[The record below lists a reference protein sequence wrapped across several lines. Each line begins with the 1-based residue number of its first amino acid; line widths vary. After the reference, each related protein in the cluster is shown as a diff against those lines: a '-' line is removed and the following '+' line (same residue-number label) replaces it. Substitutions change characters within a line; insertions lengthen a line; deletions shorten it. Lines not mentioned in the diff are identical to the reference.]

1 MKSPDCIG
9 TFLFYICCMNIILF
23 DDQNKLNL
31 QPFSFT
37 RPVAEIRIGIL
48 SIQEKWKH
56 YLPDASI
63 SYLTRDYLQTKFSLI
78 TSDDNIWINA
88 ALLPNAELL
97 VKLQFLEKGQSLSSN
112 NILMMKRSMSFDDQC
127 NDEQIS
133 TEKSYISALHQ
144 IFSLNDQ
151 ELRKDFE
158 LLTRNKKSLK
168 LNNSNTLIGDEQHL
182 FIEEGAIVN
191 AAILNVS
198 TGPIYIAKDA
208 EVMEG
213 SMIRGPFY
221 LGEHSQTKMGTKI
234 YGATTIGPYSK
245 VGGELNN
252 VVIFGYSNKAH
263 DGFLGNAVIGEWC
276 NIGAD
281 SNNSNLKNNYAEV
294 KLWSYVSNNFKK
306 TGLQFCG
313 LMMGDHAKCGINTMF
328 NTGTVVGVASN
339 VFGSGFPRNFIP
351 DFSWGGAQGMEEFA
365 INKAFEVASKVYERR
380 GLDFNQ
386 VEKDILLNVFEL
398 TKEYR
403 KNYE

>member
-1 MKSPDCIG
+1 
-9 TFLFYICCMNIILF
+9 MNIILF

-63 SYLTRDYLQTKFSLI
+63 SYLTRDYLQTKFPLI

-133 TEKSYISALHQ
+133 TEKSYISAPHQ

>member
-1 MKSPDCIG
+1 
-9 TFLFYICCMNIILF
+9 MNIILF
-23 DDQNKLNL
+23 DDSSRGQLL
-31 QPFSFT
+31 PLTFT
-37 RPVAEIRIGIL
+37 RPVAAIRIGML
-48 SIQEKWKH
+48 SIAEKWQK
-56 YLPDASI
+56 YFPEATV
-63 SYLTRDYLQTKFSLI
+63 SYSTEAYLQLKYPLTK
-78 TSDDNIWINA
+78 TKQNVWINA
-88 ALLPNAELL
+88 AVLPNTEFISAIKGLKNL
-97 VKLQFLEKGQSLSSN
+97 QSITDGVKLLAKISEGLNDSAADLPVNFEYDYLDSLP
-112 NILMMKRSMSFDDQC
+112 K
-127 NDEQIS
+127 
-133 TEKSYISALHQ
+133 
-144 IFSLNDQ
+144 IFSWN
-151 ELRKDFE
+151 EKESRKDFP
-158 LLTRNKKSLK
+158 LLTTGKKSLK
-168 LNNSNTLIGDEQHL
+168 LNESNTLIGDVSNL
-182 FIEEGAIVN
+182 FIEEGAQIN
-191 AAILNVS
+191 AAILNVGS
-198 TGPIYIAKDA
+198 GPIYIAKDA

-252 VVIFGYSNKAH
+252 VVVFGYSNKAH

-294 KLWSYVSNNFKK
+294 KLWNYTTNNFKR

-313 LMMGDHAKCGINTMF
+313 LIMGDHAKCGINTMF

-351 DFSWGGAQGMEEFA
+351 DFSWGGAQGMEVFA
-365 INKAFEVASKVYERR
+365 MNKVFEVAGKVYERR
-380 GLDFNQ
+380 GLDFNDI
-386 VEKDILLNVFEL
+386 EKNILTTIFEQ

>member
-1 MKSPDCIG
+1 
-9 TFLFYICCMNIILF
+9 MNIILF
-23 DDQNKLNL
+23 DDQNSLHL
-31 QPFSFT
+31 QPFTFT
-37 RPVAEIRIGIL
+37 RPVAAIRIGIL
-48 SIQEKWKH
+48 SIQEKWQN
-56 YLPDASI
+56 YLPEAKI
-63 SYLTRDYLQTKFSLI
+63 SYLTRDYLQTKFPMI
-78 TSDDNIWINA
+78 TSDDNIWVNA
-88 ALLPNAELL
+88 ALLPNEEL
-97 VKLQFLEKGQSLSSN
+97 VEKIKSIQVNQSYSN
-112 NILMMKRSMSFDDQC
+112 ASNLMMKRCLNIDDVC
-127 NDEQIS
+127 SDEQINID
-133 TEKSYISALHQ
+133 KAYLSAPHQ
-144 IFSLNDQ
+144 IFSYNDQ
-151 ELRKDFE
+151 ELRKDFA
-158 LLTRNKKSLK
+158 LLTRNRKSLK
-168 LNNSNTLIGDEQHL
+168 LNASNTLIGDEKDL

-191 AAILNVS
+191 AAILNAS
-198 TGPIYIAKDA
+198 SGPIYIAKDA

-252 VVIFGYSNKAH
+252 VVLFGYSNKAH
-263 DGFLGNAVIGEWC
+263 DGFIGNAVIGEWC

-294 KLWSYVSNNFKK
+294 KLWSYATNNFKK

-328 NTGTVVGVASN
+328 NTGTVVGVGSN

-365 INKAFEVASKVYERR
+365 LNKMFEVATKVYERR
-380 GLDFNQ
+380 GLDFDQ

>member
-1 MKSPDCIG
+1 M
-9 TFLFYICCMNIILF
+9 
-23 DDQNKLNL
+23 

-37 RPVAEIRIGIL
+37 RPVSEIRIGIL
-48 SIQEKWKH
+48 TIQEKWKH
-56 YLPDASI
+56 YLPDATI
-63 SYLTRDYLQTKFSLI
+63 SYFTRDYLQTKFPLI
-78 TSDDNIWINA
+78 SSDDNIWINA
-88 ALLPNAELL
+88 ALIPNAELL
-97 VKLQFLEKGQSLSSN
+97 VKLQYLEKGNSLSSEN
-112 NILMMKRSMSFDDQC
+112 NLLMKRSSSLDDITK
-127 NDEQIS
+127 DELINVD
-133 TEKSYISALHQ
+133 KAYLSAPHQ
-144 IFSLNDQ
+144 IFSWNDL

-158 LLTRNKKSLK
+158 LLTRNRFSQK
-168 LNNSNTLIGDEQHL
+168 LNSSNTIIGEEKNI

-191 AAILNVS
+191 ASILNTT

-213 SMIRGPFY
+213 SMIRGPFF

-234 YGATTIGPYSK
+234 YGATTIGPHCK

-252 VVIFGYSNKAH
+252 VVVFGYSNKAH
-263 DGFLGNAVIGEWC
+263 DGFIGNAVIGEWC

-294 KLWSYVSNNFKK
+294 KLWSYASNNFKK

-365 INKAFEVASKVYERR
+365 INKVFEVATKVYERR

>member
-1 MKSPDCIG
+1 
-9 TFLFYICCMNIILF
+9 MNIILF
-23 DDQNKLNL
+23 DDQNSLHL
-31 QPFSFT
+31 QPFTFT
-37 RPVAEIRIGIL
+37 RPVAAIRIGIL
-48 SIQEKWKH
+48 SIQEKWQN
-56 YLPDASI
+56 YLPEAKI
-63 SYLTRDYLQTKFSLI
+63 SYLTRDYLQTKFPMI
-78 TSDDNIWINA
+78 TSDDNIWVNA
-88 ALLPNAELL
+88 ALLPNEEL
-97 VKLQFLEKGQSLSSN
+97 VEKIKSIQVNQSYSN
-112 NILMMKRSMSFDDQC
+112 ASNLMMKRCLNIDDVC
-127 NDEQIS
+127 SDEQINID
-133 TEKSYISALHQ
+133 KAYLSAPHQ
-144 IFSLNDQ
+144 IFSYNDQ
-151 ELRKDFE
+151 ELRKDFA
-158 LLTRNKKSLK
+158 LLTRNRKSLK
-168 LNNSNTLIGDEQHL
+168 LNASNTLIGDEKDL

-191 AAILNVS
+191 AAILNAS
-198 TGPIYIAKDA
+198 SGPIYIAKDA

-234 YGATTIGPYSK
+234 YGATTIGPHSK

-252 VVIFGYSNKAH
+252 VVLFGYSNKAH
-263 DGFLGNAVIGEWC
+263 DGFIGNAVIGEWC

-294 KLWSYVSNNFKK
+294 KLWSYATNNFKK

-328 NTGTVVGVASN
+328 NTGTVVGVGSN

-365 INKAFEVASKVYERR
+365 LNKMFEVATKVYERR
-380 GLDFNQ
+380 GLDFDQ

>member
-1 MKSPDCIG
+1 
-9 TFLFYICCMNIILF
+9 MNIILF

-48 SIQEKWKH
+48 TIQEKWKH
-56 YLPDASI
+56 YLPDAKI
-63 SYLTRDYLQTKFSLI
+63 SYLTREYLQTKFPLI

-112 NILMMKRSMSFDDQC
+112 DILMMKRSVNIDDQC

-133 TEKSYISALHQ
+133 IEKSYLSAPHQ
-144 IFSLNDQ
+144 IFSLNDH

-168 LNNSNTLIGDEQHL
+168 LNNSNTLIGDEQYL
-182 FIEEGAIVN
+182 FIEEGAVVN

-263 DGFLGNAVIGEWC
+263 DGFIGNAVIGEWC

-365 INKAFEVASKVYERR
+365 INKAFEVAAKVFERR

>member
-1 MKSPDCIG
+1 
-9 TFLFYICCMNIILF
+9 MNIILF
-23 DDQNKLNL
+23 DDQNRLNL

-37 RPVAEIRIGIL
+37 RPVSEIRIGIL
-48 SIQEKWKH
+48 TIQEKWKH
-56 YLPDASI
+56 YLPDATI
-63 SYLTRDYLQTKFSLI
+63 SYFTRDYLQTKFPLI
-78 TSDDNIWINA
+78 SSDDNIWINA
-88 ALLPNAELL
+88 ALIPNAELL
-97 VKLQFLEKGQSLSSN
+97 VKLQYLEKGNSLSSEN
-112 NILMMKRSMSFDDQC
+112 NLLMKRSSSLDDITK
-127 NDEQIS
+127 DELINVD
-133 TEKSYISALHQ
+133 KAYLSAPHQ
-144 IFSLNDQ
+144 IFSWNDL

-158 LLTRNKKSLK
+158 LLTRNRFSQK
-168 LNNSNTLIGDEQHL
+168 LNSSNTIIGEEKNI

-191 AAILNVS
+191 ASILNTT

-213 SMIRGPFY
+213 SMIRGPFF

-234 YGATTIGPYSK
+234 YGATTIGPHCK

-252 VVIFGYSNKAH
+252 VVVFGYSNKAH
-263 DGFLGNAVIGEWC
+263 DGFIGNAVIGEWC

-294 KLWSYVSNNFKK
+294 KLWSYASNNFKK

-365 INKAFEVASKVYERR
+365 INKVFEVATKVYERR

>member
-1 MKSPDCIG
+1 
-9 TFLFYICCMNIILF
+9 MNIILF
-23 DDQNKLNL
+23 DDQNSLHL
-31 QPFSFT
+31 QPFTFT
-37 RPVAEIRIGIL
+37 RPVASIRIGIL
-48 SIQEKWKH
+48 SIQEKWKN
-56 YLPDASI
+56 YLPDAKI
-63 SYLTRDYLQTKFSLI
+63 SYLTRDYLQTKFPMI
-78 TSDDNIWINA
+78 TSDDNIWVNA
-88 ALLPNAELL
+88 ALLPNEEF
-97 VKLQFLEKGQSLSSN
+97 VEKIKSLSVNKSYSN
-112 NILMMKRSMSFDDQC
+112 SSKLIMKRSLNFDDIC
-127 NDEQIS
+127 NDEYIDID
-133 TEKSYISALHQ
+133 KSYLSEPHQ
-144 IFSLNDQ
+144 IFSYNDQ
-151 ELRKDFE
+151 ELRKDFA
-158 LLTRNKKSLK
+158 LLTRNRKSLK
-168 LNNSNTLIGDEQHL
+168 LNDSNTLIGNEKDL

-191 AAILNVS
+191 AAILNVAS
-198 TGPIYIAKDA
+198 GPIYIAKEA

-234 YGATTIGPYSK
+234 YGATTIGPHSK

-252 VVIFGYSNKAH
+252 VVVFGYSNKAH
-263 DGFLGNAVIGEWC
+263 DGFIGNAVIGEWC

-294 KLWSYVSNNFKK
+294 RLWSYASNNFKK

-328 NTGTVVGVASN
+328 NTGTVVGVGSN

-365 INKAFEVASKVYERR
+365 LNKMFEVAAKVYERR